1 MLPWGVDHAVDS
13 VGRSVGSNVEKV
25 VAVAVIEI
33 GVVEVDVDEVLVG
46 GSSSSMVVVR
56 VVIKTQDPD
65 PKVVL
70 ADAVTEHPDSTTL
83 LVVVHE
89 DDPGA
94 VVVHDTKK
102 SVTVAVEQDEVV
114 VLVVSES
121 VTAHPTML
129 VHVEAT
135 LVVEGPTDDV
145 VAHSVA
151 DSVSHS
157 SGLDEYVG
165 LWSGPTLCRFV
176 SVYLSLHFPR
186 LCIAYVMGGHG
197 GRGPWMLI
205 PDGRLMTPGGGGP
218 LEFY

>member
-1 MLPWGVDHAVDS
+1 MGPVDVVVVVVVAAQDAQVVLTAQAELPPPGTPPGKMQDVKVVVEAQVLPSGVLHAVES
-13 VGRSVGSNVEKV
+13 VGRSVGSNVEKLV
-25 VAVAVIEI
+25 SVAVGVIET
-33 GVVEVDVDEVLVG
+33 GVLDVDEVVDVVLVG
-46 GSSSSMVVVR
+46 GSISSMVVVR
-56 VVIKTQDPD
+56 VVSKTQDPD

-70 ADAVTEHPDSTTL
+70 TVPVTEHPDSTRL

-102 SVTVAVEQDEVV
+102 SVTVAVEQDEVT

-121 VTAHPTML
+121 STAHPTML

-165 LWSGPTLCRFV
+165 L
-176 SVYLSLHFPR
+176 
-186 LCIAYVMGGHG
+186 
-197 GRGPWMLI
+197 
-205 PDGRLMTPGGGGP
+205 
-218 LEFY
+218 